1 MMLGGFQGGLVQ
13 FLWLKRDKLIVQ
25 HLSPASMSVQL
36 CGSAPRGPSAL
47 AVIFVMKLRLGTKSE
62 VI

>member
-1 MMLGGFQGGLVQ
+1 MLGGFQGCLVQ
-13 FLWLKRDKLIVQ
+13 FLRLKRDKRIVK
-25 HLSPASMSVQL
+25 HYSPASMSVQL
-36 CGSAPRGPSAL
+36 CGYAPLGPSAL